1 MTKLALCI
9 TEETTAG
16 KRKSLRAGGD
26 DSRALVI
33 NLSSEQRIVG
43 CLILQYDDSGRPVI
57 TLRKEWGFDCRTQS
71 FAQTKLSQYEEVER
85 YVRECNSVRPD
96 G

>member
-1 MTKLALCI
+1 MTRLALCI
-9 TEETTAG
+9 TEETAAG
-16 KRKSLRAGGD
+16 KRRSLRAGGD

-33 NLSSEQRIVG
+33 TLSSEQGIVG
-43 CLILQYDDSGRPVI
+43 CLTLQYDDSGRPVI
-57 TLRKEWGFDCRTQS
+57 TLRKERGFDCRIQS